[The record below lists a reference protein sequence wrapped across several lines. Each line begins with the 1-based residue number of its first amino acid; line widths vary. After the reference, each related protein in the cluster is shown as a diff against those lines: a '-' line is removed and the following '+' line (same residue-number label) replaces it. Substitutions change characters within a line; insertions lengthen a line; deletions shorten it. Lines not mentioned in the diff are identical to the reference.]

1 MLMEL
6 KMIGTSDDRAYVAQV
21 KLLFD
26 EYAEQF
32 DEILRVHGTGM
43 AKELKSLAS
52 VILADIKKITEQQ
65 NLPYKFN

>member
-6 KMIGTSDDRAYVAQV
+6 NMIGTSDDRAYVEQV

-26 EYAEQF
+26 KYAEQF
-32 DEILRVHGTGM
+32 DDILRIHGTGM

-52 VILADIKKITEQQ
+52 VIRVDIKKITEQQ